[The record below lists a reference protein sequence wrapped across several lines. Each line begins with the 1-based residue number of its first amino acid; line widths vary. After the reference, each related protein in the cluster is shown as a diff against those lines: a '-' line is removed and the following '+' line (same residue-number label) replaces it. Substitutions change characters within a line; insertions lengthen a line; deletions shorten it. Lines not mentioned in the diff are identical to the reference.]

1 MLRYEEFKEKLVTG
15 IKDYLPVKYK
25 NFEVVVHTLNKI
37 NTSTEGICL
46 IEKGKQ
52 IAASPVI
59 YIDMMYAHYLKYES
73 LAATMKLAA
82 ESIIEGFYY
91 VPTPKFELSK
101 ENIVFVLI
109 NYEKNKSLLET
120 VPHIQFLDLA
130 LVFRWIVS
138 MDEKEISGGIITNE
152 IAKAYEMDENDLF
165 ELAKINTRRILPPRF
180 ESLTPTINRLMENKV
195 EHPNPEPPLYI
206 LTNNIGVEGA
216 ASILYKDILE
226 TLKIKL
232 QDNLYVIPSSINEV
246 MIVPQK
252 FADIAEVKI
261 MVKSANLTVVAENE
275 RLSDNVYLYDGK
287 MTVI

>member
-1 MLRYEEFKEKLVTG
+1 
-15 IKDYLPVKYK
+15 
-25 NFEVVVHTLNKI
+25 
-37 NTSTEGICL
+37 
-46 IEKGKQ
+46 
-52 IAASPVI
+52 
-59 YIDMMYAHYLKYES
+59 
-73 LAATMKLAA
+73 MKLAA

-152 IAKAYEMDENDLF
+152 IAKAYEMYENDLF
-165 ELAKINTRRILPPRF
+165 ELAKINTRKILPPRF
-180 ESLTPTINRLMENKV
+180 ENLTTTINRLTGNKV
-195 EHPNPEPPLYI
+195 ELPNPEPPIYI